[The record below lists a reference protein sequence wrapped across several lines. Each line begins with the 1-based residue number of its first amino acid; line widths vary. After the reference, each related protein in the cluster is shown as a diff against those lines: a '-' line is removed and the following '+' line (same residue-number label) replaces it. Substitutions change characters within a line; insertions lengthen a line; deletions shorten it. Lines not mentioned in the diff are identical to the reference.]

1 MNKIP
6 TYEGLQGNTHIPNV
20 FNEIVDLDLR
30 YAKYIQCNN
39 TEMTTLYSPIT
50 SGQPSSILNAN
61 FDSPIIN
68 PNTFKYINSSTV
80 VPSWKFNAVL
90 LNNSKA
96 WGYPTPYPNGNQC
109 VSIQNLGTISQTVN
123 FSKGNYLISLSA
135 CGRKYGGMNETI
147 ILVTSI
153 ANKKTVLNERIKPEV
168 NKWDKFT
175 YELKVT
181 EDGDYEI
188 QFKGTNVNGDKS
200 SALQNIIIES
210 RIKCTKDDMDIET
223 INTAYAKLMGDNIS
237 YNDWL
242 RKNNKS
248 VNAASLKEY
257 NEYVSRKGDLNNALN
272 VKGMPIAEYKRT
284 LKNIENKHKH
294 IVNLRK
300 ELDMKNAEL
309 NNINN
314 PAFTDNKMKYDASV
328 YSGVL
333 WTILASSLLYYLF
346 NKL

>member
-30 YAKYIQCNN
+30 YAKYIQCN
-39 TEMTTLYSPIT
+39 
-50 SGQPSSILNAN
+50 
-61 FDSPIIN
+61 DSTIN
-68 PNTFKYINSSTV
+68 PDNMLNCST
-80 VPSWKFNAVL
+80 
-90 LNNSKA
+90 
-96 WGYPTPYPNGNQC
+96 T
-109 VSIQNLGTISQTVN
+109 
-123 FSKGNYLISLSA
+123 
-135 CGRKYGGMNETI
+135 
-147 ILVTSI
+147 
-153 ANKKTVLNERIKPEV
+153 
-168 NKWDKFT
+168 
-175 YELKVT
+175 
-181 EDGDYEI
+181 
-188 QFKGTNVNGDKS
+188 
-200 SALQNIIIES
+200 
-210 RIKCTKDDMDIET
+210 DMDIET

-242 RKNNKS
+242 RKNNKRM
-248 VNAASLKEY
+248 NRNTFIEY
-257 NEYVSRKGDLNNALN
+257 NRSVSRKGDLNNALN
-272 VKGMPIAEYKRT
+272 VKGMSTAEYKRT

>member
-1 MNKIP
+1 
-6 TYEGLQGNTHIPNV
+6 
-20 FNEIVDLDLR
+20 
-30 YAKYIQCNN
+30 
-39 TEMTTLYSPIT
+39 
-50 SGQPSSILNAN
+50 
-61 FDSPIIN
+61 
-68 PNTFKYINSSTV
+68 
-80 VPSWKFNAVL
+80 
-90 LNNSKA
+90 
-96 WGYPTPYPNGNQC
+96 
-109 VSIQNLGTISQTVN
+109 
-123 FSKGNYLISLSA
+123 
-135 CGRKYGGMNETI
+135 
-147 ILVTSI
+147 
-153 ANKKTVLNERIKPEV
+153 
-168 NKWDKFT
+168 
-175 YELKVT
+175 
-181 EDGDYEI
+181 
-188 QFKGTNVNGDKS
+188 
-200 SALQNIIIES
+200 
-210 RIKCTKDDMDIET
+210 MDIET

-242 RKNNKS
+242 RKNNKRM
-248 VNAASLKEY
+248 NHNTFIEY
-257 NEYVSRKGDLNNALN
+257 NRSVSRKGDLNNALN